1 VAGYKGYVSKHY
13 LERWLG
19 AGPSSLRNSHTGYYH
34 LTTGENGGERG
45 SLELSRLRVQNRVMR
60 RDSGSYATMSLVL
73 ASREVAVPG
82 ADVSDAVL
90 LVVDDNEDNC
100 YVLSQHLNVQGY
112 DNIAIATNGHEA
124 LSVLSSK
131 RFDLVLLDIM
141 MPDLN
146 GYEVLERMRSSPEL
160 RNIPVIMIS
169 AISEL
174 DSVVRCI
181 ELGAEDYLQKPFE
194 PTLLRARVRA
204 SLERKRLHDQ
214 VVAQAADL
222 AAQADE
228 LATWNKTLEQRVA
241 DQLGEIERMGKL
253 RRFLS
258 PQVADLIVA
267 SGMEKELD
275 SHRREITALFCD
287 LRGFTSFSE
296 TSDPED
302 VMMLLRDYH
311 AALGQIIMKYGAT
324 VEHFAGDGVM
334 VIFND
339 PVPIDRPELQAVQ
352 MALDMRD
359 AIGTLSEKWRRL
371 GHDIGFGIGISQ
383 GFATLGT
390 IGFEGRFDYAAVGTV
405 SNIAS
410 RLCDEAKAG
419 QILISPRVLMAVED
433 KVKVE
438 PVGELTLKGIRR
450 PMTAY
455 NVVAASAPNPS

>member
-1 VAGYKGYVSKHY
+1 MHEHLTSKDGIAPVAG
-13 LERWLG
+13 
-19 AGPSSLRNSHTGYYH
+19 
-34 LTTGENGGERG
+34 
-45 SLELSRLRVQNRVMR
+45 
-60 RDSGSYATMSLVL
+60 
-73 ASREVAVPG
+73 VPDP
-82 ADVSDAVL
+82 AL
-90 LVVDDNEDNC
+90 LVVDDNEDNR
-100 YVLSQHLNVQGY
+100 YTLSLQLNAQGY
-112 DNIAIATNGHEA
+112 HNIAIATNGNEA
-124 LSVLSSK
+124 LSVLHSK
-131 RFDLVLLDIM
+131 PFDLVLLDIM
-141 MPDLN
+141 MPELN

-160 RNIPVIMIS
+160 RNIPVIVIS
-169 AISEL
+169 AIGEL

-181 ELGAEDYLQKPFE
+181 ELGAEDYLPKPFE
-194 PTLLRARVRA
+194 PTLLRARVYA

-222 AAQADE
+222 ASQAAE

-241 DQLGEIERMGKL
+241 DQLGEIDRMGKL

-267 SGMEKELD
+267 SGMEKQLQ

-311 AALGQIIMKYGAT
+311 AAIGQIIIKYGAT
-324 VEHFAGDGVM
+324 LEHFAGDGAM
-334 VIFND
+334 LIFND
-339 PVPIDRPELQAVQ
+339 PLPIDKPELQAVR
-352 MALDMRD
+352 MALEMRD
-359 AIGTLSEKWRRL
+359 AIETLTEKWRRL
-371 GHDIGFGIGISQ
+371 GHDIGFGIGISN

-390 IGFEGRFDYAAVGTV
+390 IGFEGRLDYAAIGTV

-410 RLCDEAKAG
+410 RLCDEAKPG
-419 QILISPRVLMAVED
+419 QILISPRVLVAVED
-433 KVKVE
+433 TMKVE

-455 NVVAASAPNPS
+455 NVVAASAPTRTE

>member
-1 VAGYKGYVSKHY
+1 LREHLTSKDGIAPVAG
-13 LERWLG
+13 
-19 AGPSSLRNSHTGYYH
+19 
-34 LTTGENGGERG
+34 
-45 SLELSRLRVQNRVMR
+45 
-60 RDSGSYATMSLVL
+60 
-73 ASREVAVPG
+73 VPDP
-82 ADVSDAVL
+82 AL
-90 LVVDDNEDNC
+90 LVVDDNEDNR
-100 YVLSQHLNVQGY
+100 YTLSLQLNAQGY
-112 DNIAIATNGHEA
+112 HNIAIATNGQEA
-124 LSVLSSK
+124 LSVLHSK
-131 RFDLVLLDIM
+131 PFDLVLLDIM
-141 MPDLN
+141 MPELN

-169 AISEL
+169 AIGEL

-181 ELGAEDYLQKPFE
+181 ELGAEDYLPKPFE
-194 PTLLRARVRA
+194 PTLLRARVYA

-214 VVAQAADL
+214 VVAQAAEL
-222 AAQADE
+222 ASQAAE

-258 PQVADLIVA
+258 PQIADLIVA
-267 SGMEKELD
+267 SGMEKQLQ
-275 SHRREITALFCD
+275 SHRREITVLFCD

-311 AALGQIIMKYGAT
+311 AAIGQIIIKYGAT
-324 VEHFAGDGVM
+324 LEHFAGDGVM
-334 VIFND
+334 LIFND
-339 PVPIDRPELQAVQ
+339 PFPIDKPELQAVR
-352 MALDMRD
+352 MALEMRD
-359 AIGTLSEKWRRL
+359 AIGTLTEKWRRL
-371 GHDIGFGIGISQ
+371 GHDIGFGIGISN

-410 RLCDEAKAG
+410 RLCDEAKPG
-419 QILISPRVLMAVED
+419 QILISPRVLLAVED
-433 KVKVE
+433 TMKVE

-455 NVVAASAPNPS
+455 NVVAASAPTRTE

>member
-1 VAGYKGYVSKHY
+1 V
-13 LERWLG
+13 
-19 AGPSSLRNSHTGYYH
+19 P
-34 LTTGENGGERG
+34 
-45 SLELSRLRVQNRVMR
+45 
-60 RDSGSYATMSLVL
+60 DSA
-73 ASREVAVPG
+73 
-82 ADVSDAVL
+82 L
-90 LVVDDNEDNC
+90 LVVEDNEDNR
-100 YVLSQHLNVQGY
+100 YVLSQQLNIHGY
-112 DNIAIATNGHEA
+112 DNITIATNGHEA
-124 LSVLSSK
+124 LNILRSK
-131 RFDLVLLDIM
+131 SFDLVLLDIM

-169 AISEL
+169 GIGEL

-181 ELGAEDYLQKPFE
+181 ELGAEDYLPKPFE

-204 SLERKRLHDQ
+204 TLERKRLHDQ

-222 AAQADE
+222 ASQAAE
-228 LATWNKTLEQRVA
+228 LANWNKTLEQRVA
-241 DQLGEIERMGKL
+241 DQLGEIERMGRL

-267 SGMEKELD
+267 SGMEKQLQ

-287 LRGFTSFSE
+287 LRGFTRFSE

-302 VMMLLRDYH
+302 VMVLLRDYH
-311 AALGQIIMKYGAT
+311 AVIGQIIIKYSAT
-324 VEHFAGDGVM
+324 LEHFAGDGVM
-334 VIFND
+334 VIFNA
-339 PVPIDRPELQAVQ
+339 PVPIDKPQLQAVR
-352 MALDMRD
+352 MALEMRD
-359 AIGTLSEKWRRL
+359 AMGTFTQKWRRL
-371 GHDIGFGIGISQ
+371 DHDIGFGIGISH

-410 RLCDEAKAG
+410 RLCDEAKPG

-433 KVKVE
+433 TMKVE
-438 PVGELTLKGIRR
+438 LVGELTLKGIQR

-455 NVVAASAPNPS
+455 NVIDAATNHIADTL

>member
-1 VAGYKGYVSKHY
+1 VTGIHLTSKDGIAPVAG
-13 LERWLG
+13 
-19 AGPSSLRNSHTGYYH
+19 
-34 LTTGENGGERG
+34 
-45 SLELSRLRVQNRVMR
+45 
-60 RDSGSYATMSLVL
+60 
-73 ASREVAVPG
+73 VPDP
-82 ADVSDAVL
+82 AL
-90 LVVDDNEDNC
+90 LVVDDNEDNR
-100 YVLSQHLNVQGY
+100 YTLSLQLNAQGY
-112 DNIAIATNGHEA
+112 QNIAIAANGHEA
-124 LSVLSSK
+124 LSVLHSK
-131 RFDLVLLDIM
+131 PLDLVLLDIM
-141 MPDLN
+141 MPQLN

-169 AISEL
+169 AIGEL

-181 ELGAEDYLQKPFE
+181 ELGAEDYLPKPFE
-194 PTLLRARVRA
+194 PTLLRARVYA

-214 VVAQAADL
+214 VVAQAAEL
-222 AAQADE
+222 ASQAAE

-267 SGMEKELD
+267 SGMEKQLQ

-311 AALGQIIMKYGAT
+311 AAIGQIIIKYGAT
-324 VEHFAGDGVM
+324 LEHFAGDGAM
-334 VIFND
+334 LIFND
-339 PVPIDRPELQAVQ
+339 PLPIDKPELQAVR
-352 MALDMRD
+352 MALEMRD
-359 AIGTLSEKWRRL
+359 AIETLTEKWRRL
-371 GHDIGFGIGISQ
+371 GHDIGFGIGISN

-390 IGFEGRFDYAAVGTV
+390 IGFEGRLDYAAIGTV

-410 RLCDEAKAG
+410 RLCDEAKPG
-419 QILISPRVLMAVED
+419 QILISPRVLVAVED
-433 KVKVE
+433 TMKVE

-455 NVVAASAPNPS
+455 NVVAASAPTRTE

>member
-1 VAGYKGYVSKHY
+1 MA
-13 LERWLG
+13 
-19 AGPSSLRNSHTGYYH
+19 
-34 LTTGENGGERG
+34 TT
-45 SLELSRLRVQNRVMR
+45 
-60 RDSGSYATMSLVL
+60 SLVL
-73 ASREVAVPG
+73 TSKDGAAPVAGVPDP
-82 ADVSDAVL
+82 AL
-90 LVVDDNEDNC
+90 LVVDDNEDNR
-100 YVLSQHLNVQGY
+100 YMLSQQLNIQGY
-112 DNIAIATNGHEA
+112 DNITIATNGHEA
-124 LSVLSSK
+124 LNILRSK
-131 RFDLVLLDIM
+131 SFDLVLLDIM

-169 AISEL
+169 GIGEL

-181 ELGAEDYLQKPFE
+181 ELGAEDYLPKPFE

-204 SLERKRLHDQ
+204 TLERKWLHDQ

-222 AAQADE
+222 ASQAAE
-228 LATWNKTLEQRVA
+228 LANWNKTLEQRVA
-241 DQLGEIERMGKL
+241 DQLGEIERMGRL

-267 SGMEKELD
+267 SGMEKLLQ
-275 SHRREITALFCD
+275 SHRGEITALFCD
-287 LRGFTSFSE
+287 LRGFTRFSE

-302 VMMLLRDYH
+302 VMVLLRDYH
-311 AALGQIIMKYGAT
+311 AVIGQIVIKYGAT
-324 VEHFAGDGVM
+324 LEHFAGDGVM

-339 PVPIDRPELQAVQ
+339 PVPIDKPQLQAVR
-352 MALDMRD
+352 MALEMRD
-359 AIGTLSEKWRRL
+359 AMGTFSQKWRRL
-371 GHDIGFGIGISQ
+371 GHDIGFGVGISH

-410 RLCDEAKAG
+410 RLCDEAKPG

-433 KVKVE
+433 TMKVE
-438 PVGELTLKGIRR
+438 LVGELTLKGIQR

-455 NVVAASAPNPS
+455 NVIDAATNHIADTLG

>member
-1 VAGYKGYVSKHY
+1 MA
-13 LERWLG
+13 R
-19 AGPSSLRNSHTGYYH
+19 T
-34 LTTGENGGERG
+34 
-45 SLELSRLRVQNRVMR
+45 
-60 RDSGSYATMSLVL
+60 SLVL
-73 ASREVAVPG
+73 TSKDGAAPVAGVPDP
-82 ADVSDAVL
+82 AL
-90 LVVDDNEDNC
+90 LVVDDNEDNR
-100 YVLSQHLNVQGY
+100 YVLSQQLNIQGY
-112 DNIAIATNGHEA
+112 DNITIATNGHEA
-124 LSVLSSK
+124 LNNLRSK
-131 RFDLVLLDIM
+131 SFDLVLLDIM

-169 AISEL
+169 GIGEL

-181 ELGAEDYLQKPFE
+181 ELGAEDYLPKPFE

-204 SLERKRLHDQ
+204 TLERKRLHDQ

-222 AAQADE
+222 ASQAAE
-228 LATWNKTLEQRVA
+228 LANWNKTLEQRVA
-241 DQLGEIERMGKL
+241 DQLGEIERMGRL

-267 SGMEKELD
+267 SGMEEQLQ

-287 LRGFTSFSE
+287 LRGFTRFSE

-302 VMMLLRDYH
+302 VMVLLRDYH
-311 AALGQIIMKYGAT
+311 AVIGQIVIKYGAT
-324 VEHFAGDGVM
+324 LEHFAGDGVM
-334 VIFND
+334 VIFNA
-339 PVPIDRPELQAVQ
+339 PVPIDKPQLQAVR
-352 MALDMRD
+352 MALEMRD
-359 AIGTLSEKWRRL
+359 AMGTFTQKWRRL
-371 GHDIGFGIGISQ
+371 GHDIGFGIGISH

-410 RLCDEAKAG
+410 RLCDEAKPG

-433 KVKVE
+433 TMKVE
-438 PVGELTLKGIRR
+438 LVGELTLKGIQR

-455 NVVAASAPNPS
+455 NVIDAATNHIADTLG

>member
-1 VAGYKGYVSKHY
+1 VAGI
-13 LERWLG
+13 
-19 AGPSSLRNSHTGYYH
+19 H
-34 LTTGENGGERG
+34 LTSKDGI
-45 SLELSRLRVQNRVMR
+45 
-60 RDSGSYATMSLVL
+60 AP
-73 ASREVAVPG
+73 VAGVPDP
-82 ADVSDAVL
+82 AL
-90 LVVDDNEDNC
+90 LVVDDNEDNR
-100 YVLSQHLNVQGY
+100 YTLSLQLNVQGY
-112 DNIAIATNGHEA
+112 HNIAIATNGREA
-124 LSVLSSK
+124 LSVLHSK
-131 RFDLVLLDIM
+131 PFDLVLLDIM
-141 MPDLN
+141 MPELN

-169 AISEL
+169 AIGEL

-181 ELGAEDYLQKPFE
+181 ELGAEDYLPKPFE
-194 PTLLRARVRA
+194 PTLLRARVYA

-214 VVAQAADL
+214 VVAQAAEL
-222 AAQADE
+222 ASQAAE

-267 SGMEKELD
+267 SGMEKQLQ

-311 AALGQIIMKYGAT
+311 AAIGQIIIKYGAT
-324 VEHFAGDGVM
+324 LEHFAGDGVM
-334 VIFND
+334 LIFND
-339 PVPIDRPELQAVQ
+339 PLPIDKPELQAVR
-352 MALDMRD
+352 MALEMRD
-359 AIGTLSEKWRRL
+359 AIGTLTEKWRRL
-371 GHDIGFGIGISQ
+371 GHEIGFGIGISN

-410 RLCDEAKAG
+410 RLCDEAKPG

-433 KVKVE
+433 TMKVE

-455 NVVAASAPNPS
+455 NVVAASAPTRTE

>member
-1 VAGYKGYVSKHY
+1 MAQ
-13 LERWLG
+13 
-19 AGPSSLRNSHTGYYH
+19 T
-34 LTTGENGGERG
+34 
-45 SLELSRLRVQNRVMR
+45 
-60 RDSGSYATMSLVL
+60 SLVL
-73 ASREVAVPG
+73 TSKEAISPVAGVPDP
-82 ADVSDAVL
+82 AL
-90 LVVDDNEDNC
+90 LVVDDNEDNR
-100 YVLSQHLNVQGY
+100 YTLSLQLNVQGY
-112 DNIAIATNGHEA
+112 HNITVATNGHEA
-124 LSVLSSK
+124 LGFLRSK
-131 RFDLVLLDIM
+131 PFDLVLLDIM

-169 AISEL
+169 AIGEL

-181 ELGAEDYLQKPFE
+181 ELGAEDYLPKPFE

-204 SLERKRLHDQ
+204 SLERKWLHDQ

-222 AAQADE
+222 AAQAAE

-258 PQVADLIVA
+258 PQIADLIVA
-267 SGMEKELD
+267 SGMEKELQ

-296 TSDPED
+296 TADPED
-302 VMMLLRDYH
+302 VVMLLRDYH
-311 AALGQIIMKYGAT
+311 AAIGQIIMKYGAT
-324 VEHFAGDGVM
+324 LEHFAGDGVM

-339 PVPIDRPELQAVQ
+339 PLPIDHPELQAVR
-352 MALDMRD
+352 MALEMRD

-390 IGFEGRFDYAAVGTV
+390 IGFEGRFDYAAIGTV

-410 RLCDEAKAG
+410 RLCDEAKSG

-433 KVKVE
+433 SMKVE
-438 PVGELTLKGIRR
+438 LVGELTLKGIRR
-450 PMTAY
+450 PMAAY
-455 NVVAASAPNPS
+455 NVVAAAATT

>member
-1 VAGYKGYVSKHY
+1 MGIHLTSKDGIAPVAG
-13 LERWLG
+13 
-19 AGPSSLRNSHTGYYH
+19 
-34 LTTGENGGERG
+34 
-45 SLELSRLRVQNRVMR
+45 
-60 RDSGSYATMSLVL
+60 
-73 ASREVAVPG
+73 VPDP
-82 ADVSDAVL
+82 AL
-90 LVVDDNEDNC
+90 LVVDDNEDNR
-100 YVLSQHLNVQGY
+100 YTLSLQLNAQGY
-112 DNIAIATNGHEA
+112 HNIAIATNGREA
-124 LSVLSSK
+124 LSVLHSK
-131 RFDLVLLDIM
+131 PFDLVLLDIM
-141 MPDLN
+141 MPELN

-169 AISEL
+169 AIGEL

-181 ELGAEDYLQKPFE
+181 ELGAEDYLPKPFE
-194 PTLLRARVRA
+194 PTLLRARVYA

-214 VVAQAADL
+214 VVAQAAEL
-222 AAQADE
+222 ASQAAE

-267 SGMEKELD
+267 SGMEKQLQ

-311 AALGQIIMKYGAT
+311 AAIGQIIIKYGAT
-324 VEHFAGDGVM
+324 LEHFAGDGVM
-334 VIFND
+334 LIFND
-339 PVPIDRPELQAVQ
+339 PLPIDKPELQAVR
-352 MALDMRD
+352 MALEMRD
-359 AIGTLSEKWRRL
+359 AIGTLTEKWRRL
-371 GHDIGFGIGISQ
+371 GHDIGFGIGISN

-410 RLCDEAKAG
+410 RLCDEAKPG
-419 QILISPRVLMAVED
+419 QILISPGVLMAVED
-433 KVKVE
+433 TMKVE

-455 NVVAASAPNPS
+455 NVVAASAPTRTE

>member
-1 VAGYKGYVSKHY
+1 MA
-13 LERWLG
+13 R
-19 AGPSSLRNSHTGYYH
+19 T
-34 LTTGENGGERG
+34 
-45 SLELSRLRVQNRVMR
+45 
-60 RDSGSYATMSLVL
+60 SLVL
-73 ASREVAVPG
+73 TSKDGAAPVAGVPDP
-82 ADVSDAVL
+82 AL
-90 LVVDDNEDNC
+90 LVVDDNEDNR
-100 YVLSQHLNVQGY
+100 YVLSQQLNIQGY
-112 DNIAIATNGHEA
+112 DNITIATNGHEA
-124 LSVLSSK
+124 LNNLRSK
-131 RFDLVLLDIM
+131 SFDLVLLDIM

-169 AISEL
+169 GIGEL

-181 ELGAEDYLQKPFE
+181 ELGAEDYLPKPFE

-204 SLERKRLHDQ
+204 TLERKRLHDQ

-222 AAQADE
+222 ASQAAE
-228 LATWNKTLEQRVA
+228 LANWNKTLEQRVA
-241 DQLGEIERMGKL
+241 DQLGEIERMGRL

-267 SGMEKELD
+267 SGMEKQLQ

-287 LRGFTSFSE
+287 LRGFTRFSE

-302 VMMLLRDYH
+302 VMVLLRDYH
-311 AALGQIIMKYGAT
+311 AVIGQIVIKYGAT
-324 VEHFAGDGVM
+324 LEHFAGDGVM
-334 VIFND
+334 MIFNA
-339 PVPIDRPELQAVQ
+339 PVPIDKPQLQAVR
-352 MALDMRD
+352 MALEMRD
-359 AIGTLSEKWRRL
+359 AMGTFTQKWRRL
-371 GHDIGFGIGISQ
+371 GHDIGFGIGISH

-410 RLCDEAKAG
+410 RLCDEAKPG

-433 KVKVE
+433 TVKVE
-438 PVGELTLKGIRR
+438 LVGELTLKGIQR

-455 NVVAASAPNPS
+455 NVIDAATNHIAETLG

>member
-1 VAGYKGYVSKHY
+1 MTSKDGIAPVAG
-13 LERWLG
+13 
-19 AGPSSLRNSHTGYYH
+19 
-34 LTTGENGGERG
+34 
-45 SLELSRLRVQNRVMR
+45 
-60 RDSGSYATMSLVL
+60 
-73 ASREVAVPG
+73 VPDP
-82 ADVSDAVL
+82 AL
-90 LVVDDNEDNC
+90 LVVDDNEDNR
-100 YVLSQHLNVQGY
+100 YTLSLQLNAQGY
-112 DNIAIATNGHEA
+112 HNIAIATNGNEA
-124 LSVLSSK
+124 LSVLHSK
-131 RFDLVLLDIM
+131 PFDLVLLDIM
-141 MPDLN
+141 MPELN

-169 AISEL
+169 AIGEL

-181 ELGAEDYLQKPFE
+181 ELGAEDYLPKPFE
-194 PTLLRARVRA
+194 PTLLRARVYA

-214 VVAQAADL
+214 VVAQAAEL
-222 AAQADE
+222 ASQAAE

-267 SGMEKELD
+267 SGMEKQLQ

-311 AALGQIIMKYGAT
+311 AAIGQIIIKYGAT
-324 VEHFAGDGVM
+324 LEHFAGDGAM
-334 VIFND
+334 LIFND
-339 PVPIDRPELQAVQ
+339 PLPIDKPELQAVR
-352 MALDMRD
+352 MALEMRD
-359 AIGTLSEKWRRL
+359 AIGTLTEKWRRL
-371 GHDIGFGIGISQ
+371 GHDIGFGIGISN

-410 RLCDEAKAG
+410 RLCDEAKPG

-433 KVKVE
+433 TMKVE

-455 NVVAASAPNPS
+455 NVVAASAPTRTE